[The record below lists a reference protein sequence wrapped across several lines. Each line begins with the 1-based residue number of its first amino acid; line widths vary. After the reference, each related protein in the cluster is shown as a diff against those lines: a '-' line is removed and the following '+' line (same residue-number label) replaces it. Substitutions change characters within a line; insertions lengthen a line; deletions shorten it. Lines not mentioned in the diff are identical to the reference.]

1 MSIDSSS
8 PTRRKFLANSAL
20 ATSAARLASG
30 GVFNFLAPN
39 QAAAS
44 NGSIRPF
51 RVDIPEEALVDLRRR
66 ILATRWPDQETVDDR
81 SQGVQLAKLRPLVE
95 YWGAGYD
102 WRKIEAKINAQPQ
115 FVTEIDGLRSEEHTS
130 ELQSLLRHS
139 YAVFC
144 L

>member
-1 MSIDSSS
+1 MLPSRPMDESSLSSPRPAGSYQSLTSDNGLVDSIDAKNLLVIRTGRTRMSIDSSS

-20 ATSAARLASG
+20 ATSAALLASG

-66 ILATRWPDQETVDDR
+66 ILDR
-81 SQGVQLAKLRPLVE
+81 KGGV
-95 YWGAGYD
+95 
-102 WRKIEAKINAQPQ
+102 
-115 FVTEIDGLRSEEHTS
+115 
-130 ELQSLLRHS
+130 
-139 YAVFC
+139 
-144 L
+144 

>member
-20 ATSAARLASG
+20 ATSAALLASG

-51 RVDIPEEALVDLRRR
+51 RVDIPEEELVDLRRR

-81 SQGVQLAKLRPLVE
+81 YQGVQQEKPRPLVE
-95 YWGAGYD
+95 YCGAGYG
-102 WRKIEAKINAQPQ
+102 WSQIETKK
-115 FVTEIDGLRSEEHTS
+115 H
-130 ELQSLLRHS
+130 
-139 YAVFC
+139 
-144 L
+144 